1 MLRVVCRAA
10 GMIWVV
16 GALVLSTGPAEAAEP
31 TIEELLDATD
41 DVNRGESSTS
51 TITMQV
57 KTKRYERTMSMKA
70 WSRGE
75 EDSLIRIVSPAKDA
89 GTTTLKVGDDMWNY
103 IPKIDRTMKIPPGMM
118 SGAWMGSHFSNDD
131 LVKSNRLTDEFT
143 YEKESLIDGVYTI
156 VCTAKPDAAVVW
168 GKVVVKVRADKV
180 PVEVAYFD
188 EDGELARK
196 MTFSDVKD
204 FDGRKVPATML
215 LEPAD
220 RPGEFTR
227 ITTTSMDFDV
237 ALDDRTFSLQAL
249 KE

>member
-1 MLRVVCRAA
+1 MNRRQLIVL
-10 GMIWVV
+10 
-16 GALVLSTGPAEAAEP
+16 GALVVAGVGTPMEGGASEP

-41 DVNRGESSTS
+41 DVNRGESSKS
-51 TITMQV
+51 TVTMQV
-57 KTKRYERTMSMKA
+57 KTKRYERTMTMNA

-75 EDSLIRIVSPAKDA
+75 HDSLIRIVAPAKDA

-131 LVKSNRLTDEFT
+131 LVKSNRLAEEFT
-143 YEKESLIDGVYTI
+143 YEKESFVDGVYTI

-168 GKVVVKVRADKV
+168 GKVVVKVREDKI
-180 PVEVAYFD
+180 PLEVAYYD
-188 EDGELARK
+188 EDGDLARK
-196 MTFSDVKD
+196 MTFSNVQD
-204 FDGRKVPATML
+204 FSGRKVPATIV

-220 RPGEFTR
+220 RPDEFTR
-227 ITTTSMDFDV
+227 ITTTALDFDV
-237 ALDDRTFSLQAL
+237 SFDDRTFSLQAL

>member
-1 MLRVVCRAA
+1 MNRMQLVVFGALAVA
-10 GMIWVV
+10 GM
-16 GALVLSTGPAEAAEP
+16 GTPAQSRGAEP

-41 DVNRGESSTS
+41 DVNRGESSKS
-51 TITMQV
+51 TVTMQV
-57 KTKRYERTMSMKA
+57 KTKRYERTMTMNA

-75 EDSLIRIVSPAKDA
+75 HDSLIRIVAPAKDA

-131 LVKSNRLTDEFT
+131 LVKSNRLADEFT
-143 YEKESLIDGVYTI
+143 YEKESFVDGVYTI

-168 GKVVVKVRADKV
+168 GKVVVKVREDKV
-180 PVEVAYFD
+180 PLEVAYYD

-196 MTFSDVKD
+196 MTFSDVRD
-204 FDGRKVPATML
+204 FSGRKVPATMV

-227 ITTTSMDFDV
+227 ITTTALDFDV
-237 ALDDRTFSLQAL
+237 SFDDRTFSLQAL

>member
-1 MLRVVCRAA
+1 MKHTITVA
-10 GMIWVV
+10 
-16 GALVLSTGPAEAAEP
+16 ALVWLAPAVAVAEP

-41 DVNRGESSTS
+41 DVNRGASSKS

-57 KTKRYERTMSMKA
+57 KTKRYERTMTMDA

-75 EDSLIRIVSPAKDA
+75 EDSLIRITAPAKDA

-131 LVKSNRLTDEFT
+131 LVKSNRLADEFT
-143 YEKESLIDGVYTI
+143 YEKESVVDGVYTI

-168 GKVVVKVRADKV
+168 GKVVVKVREDKI
-180 PVEVAYFD
+180 PLEVGYYD
-188 EDGELARK
+188 EEGELARK
-196 MTFSDVKD
+196 LTFSDVRELG
-204 FDGRKVPATML
+204 GRTVPATML

-220 RPGEFTR
+220 RPGEFTK
-227 ITTTSMDFDV
+227 ITTTAMDFDV
-237 ALDDRTFSLQAL
+237 KFDDRTFSLQSL

>member
-1 MLRVVCRAA
+1 MKHTILIAA
-10 GMIWVV
+10 LAWAV
-16 GALVLSTGPAEAAEP
+16 PAVSAAEP

-41 DVNRGESSTS
+41 DVNRGASSKS

-57 KTKRYERTMSMKA
+57 KTKRYERTMTMDA

-75 EDSLIRIVSPAKDA
+75 EDSLIRITAPAKDA

-131 LVKSNRLTDEFT
+131 LVKSNRLADEFT
-143 YEKESLIDGVYTI
+143 YETESVVDGVYTI

-168 GKVVVKVRADKV
+168 GKVVVKVREDKI
-180 PVEVAYFD
+180 PLEVGYYD

-196 MTFSDVKD
+196 LTFSDVRELG
-204 FDGRKVPATML
+204 GRTVPATML

-220 RPGEFTR
+220 RPGEFTK
-227 ITTTSMDFDV
+227 ITTTAMDFDV
-237 ALDDRTFSLQAL
+237 KFDDRMFSLQAL

>member
-1 MLRVVCRAA
+1 MKSRILFATAFLTMWMLGLPNA
-10 GMIWVV
+10 W
-16 GALVLSTGPAEAAEP
+16 AAEP

-41 DVNRGESSTS
+41 DVNRGASSKS

-57 KTKRYERTMSMKA
+57 KTKRYERTMTMDA

-75 EDSLIRIVSPAKDA
+75 DDSLIRITAPAKDA

-131 LVKSNRLTDEFT
+131 LVKSNRLADEFT
-143 YEKESLIDGVYTI
+143 YEKESFIDGVYTI

-168 GKVVVKVRADKV
+168 GKVVVKVREDKV
-180 PVEVAYFD
+180 PLEVAYYD

-196 MTFSDVKD
+196 MTFSDVRD
-204 FDGRKVPATML
+204 LGGRTVPATML

-227 ITTTSMDFDV
+227 ITTTAMDFDV
-237 ALDDRTFSLQAL
+237 KFDDRTFSLQAL

>member
-1 MLRVVCRAA
+1 MNRLLIFASVA
-10 GMIWVV
+10 
-16 GALVLSTGPAEAAEP
+16 VLWLSSGGEVFAAEP

-41 DVNRGESSTS
+41 DVNRGASSKS

-57 KTKRYERTMSMKA
+57 KTKRYERTMTMDA

-75 EDSLIRIVSPAKDA
+75 EDSLIRITAPAKDA

-131 LVKSNRLTDEFT
+131 LVKSNRLADEFT
-143 YEKESLIDGVYTI
+143 YEKESVVDGVYTI

-168 GKVVVKVRADKV
+168 GKVVVKVREDKI
-180 PVEVAYFD
+180 PLEVGYYD

-196 MTFSDVKD
+196 LTFSDVRELG
-204 FDGRKVPATML
+204 GRTVPATML

-220 RPGEFTR
+220 RPGEFTK
-227 ITTTSMDFDV
+227 ITTTAMDFDV
-237 ALDDRTFSLQAL
+237 TFDDRTFSLQSL

>member
-1 MLRVVCRAA
+1 MNRLLIFASSAVL
-10 GMIWVV
+10 WVSSGGEV
-16 GALVLSTGPAEAAEP
+16 FAAEP

-41 DVNRGESSTS
+41 DVNRGASSKS

-57 KTKRYERTMSMKA
+57 KTKRYERTMTMDA

-75 EDSLIRIVSPAKDA
+75 EDSLIRITAPAKDA

-131 LVKSNRLTDEFT
+131 LVKSNRLADEFT
-143 YEKESLIDGVYTI
+143 YEKESVVDGVYTI

-168 GKVVVKVRADKV
+168 GKVVVKVREDKI
-180 PVEVAYFD
+180 PLEVGYYD

-196 MTFSDVKD
+196 LTFSDVRELG
-204 FDGRKVPATML
+204 GRTVPATML

-220 RPGEFTR
+220 RPGEFTK
-227 ITTTSMDFDV
+227 ITTTAMDFDV
-237 ALDDRTFSLQAL
+237 KFDDRTFSLQSL

>member
-1 MLRVVCRAA
+1 MNRMQLVVF
-10 GMIWVV
+10 
-16 GALVLSTGPAEAAEP
+16 GALVVAGMGAPTQSGAAEP

-41 DVNRGESSTS
+41 DVNRGESSKS
-51 TITMQV
+51 TVTMQV
-57 KTKRYERTMSMKA
+57 KTKRYERTMTMNA

-75 EDSLIRIVSPAKDA
+75 QDSLIRIVAPAKDA

-103 IPKIDRTMKIPPGMM
+103 IPKIDRTMKVPPGMM

-131 LVKSNRLTDEFT
+131 LVKSNRLADEFA
-143 YEKESLIDGVYTI
+143 YEKESFVDGVYTI

-168 GKVVVKVRADKV
+168 GKVVVKVHEDKI
-180 PVEVAYFD
+180 PLEVAYYD

-196 MTFSDVKD
+196 MTFSDVRD
-204 FDGRKVPATML
+204 FNGRKVPATMV

-227 ITTTSMDFDV
+227 ITTTALDFDV
-237 ALDDRTFSLQAL
+237 SFNDRTFSLQAL

>member
-1 MLRVVCRAA
+1 MKHTILIAA
-10 GMIWVV
+10 LAWAVPSV
-16 GALVLSTGPAEAAEP
+16 AVAEP

-41 DVNRGESSTS
+41 DVNRGASSKS

-57 KTKRYERTMSMKA
+57 KTKRYERTMTMDA

-75 EDSLIRIVSPAKDA
+75 EDSLIRITAPAKDA

-131 LVKSNRLTDEFT
+131 LVKSNRLADEFT
-143 YEKESLIDGVYTI
+143 YEKESVVDGVYTI

-168 GKVVVKVRADKV
+168 GKVVVKVREDKI
-180 PVEVAYFD
+180 PLEVGYYD

-196 MTFSDVKD
+196 LTFSDVRELG
-204 FDGRKVPATML
+204 GRTVPATML

-220 RPGEFTR
+220 RPGEFTK
-227 ITTTSMDFDV
+227 ITTTAMDFDV
-237 ALDDRTFSLQAL
+237 TFDDRTFSLQAL

>member
-1 MLRVVCRAA
+1 MNRLLIFASSAVL
-10 GMIWVV
+10 WVSSGGEV
-16 GALVLSTGPAEAAEP
+16 FAAEP

-41 DVNRGESSTS
+41 DVNRGASSKS

-57 KTKRYERTMSMKA
+57 KTKRYERTMTMDA

-75 EDSLIRIVSPAKDA
+75 EDSLIRITAPAKDA

-131 LVKSNRLTDEFT
+131 LVKSNRLADEFT
-143 YEKESLIDGVYTI
+143 YEKESVVDGVYTI

-168 GKVVVKVRADKV
+168 GKVVVKVREDKI
-180 PVEVAYFD
+180 PLEVGYYD

-196 MTFSDVKD
+196 LTFSDVRELG
-204 FDGRKVPATML
+204 GRTVPATML

-220 RPGEFTR
+220 RPGEFTK
-227 ITTTSMDFDV
+227 ITTTAMDFDV
-237 ALDDRTFSLQAL
+237 KFDDRTFSLQAL

>member
-1 MLRVVCRAA
+1 MKHTILIAA
-10 GMIWVV
+10 LAWAVPTV
-16 GALVLSTGPAEAAEP
+16 AAAEP

-41 DVNRGESSTS
+41 DVNRGASSKS

-57 KTKRYERTMSMKA
+57 KTKRYERTMTMDA

-75 EDSLIRIVSPAKDA
+75 EDSLIRITAPAKDA

-131 LVKSNRLTDEFT
+131 LVKSNRLADEFT
-143 YEKESLIDGVYTI
+143 YEKESVVDGVYSI

-168 GKVVVKVRADKV
+168 GKVVVKVREDKI
-180 PVEVAYFD
+180 PLEVGYYD

-196 MTFSDVKD
+196 LTFSDVRELG
-204 FDGRKVPATML
+204 GRTVPATML

-220 RPGEFTR
+220 RPGEFTK
-227 ITTTSMDFDV
+227 ITTTAMDFDV
-237 ALDDRTFSLQAL
+237 TFDDRTFSLQSL

>member
-1 MLRVVCRAA
+1 MMWKKLLFVANCLWAA
-10 GMIWVV
+10 PVFAV
-16 GALVLSTGPAEAAEP
+16 EP

-41 DVNRGESSTS
+41 DVNRGESSQS
-51 TITMQV
+51 TVEMQV
-57 KTKRYERTMSMKA
+57 KTKRYERTMTMKA

-75 EDSLIRIVSPAKDA
+75 EDSLIRILSPAKDA

-118 SGAWMGSHFSNDD
+118 SGSWMGSHFSNDD
-131 LVKSNRLTDEFT
+131 LVKSNRLSDEFT

-168 GKVVVKVRADKV
+168 GKVVVKVRADKI
-180 PVEVAYFD
+180 PVEVAYYD

-196 MTFSDVKD
+196 MSFSDVRD

-215 LEPAD
+215 LVPAD
-220 RPGEFTR
+220 KPEEFTR
-227 ITTTSMDFDV
+227 VTTTELDFDV
-237 ALDDRTFSLQAL
+237 KFDDRTFSLQAL

>member
-1 MLRVVCRAA
+1 MNRLLIFASSAVL
-10 GMIWVV
+10 WVASGGEV
-16 GALVLSTGPAEAAEP
+16 FAAEP

-41 DVNRGESSTS
+41 DVNRGASSKS

-57 KTKRYERTMSMKA
+57 KTKRYERTMTMDA

-75 EDSLIRIVSPAKDA
+75 EDSLIRITAPAKDA

-131 LVKSNRLTDEFT
+131 LVKSNRLADEFT
-143 YEKESLIDGVYTI
+143 YEKESVVDGVYTI

-168 GKVVVKVRADKV
+168 GKVVVKVREDKI
-180 PVEVAYFD
+180 PLEVGYYD

-196 MTFSDVKD
+196 LTFSDVRQLG
-204 FDGRKVPATML
+204 GRTVPATML

-220 RPGEFTR
+220 RPGEFTK
-227 ITTTSMDFDV
+227 ITTTAMDFDV
-237 ALDDRTFSLQAL
+237 KFDDRTFSLQSL

>member
-1 MLRVVCRAA
+1 MGL
-10 GMIWVV
+10 GMNSFKLSLIT
-16 GALVLSTGPAEAAEP
+16 GLLVSCTSAFAAEP
-31 TIEELLDATD
+31 TIEELLNATD
-41 DVNRGESSTS
+41 DVNRGESSRS
-51 TITMQV
+51 TVEMQV
-57 KTKRYERTMSMKA
+57 KTKRYERTMTMQA

-75 EDSLIRIVSPAKDA
+75 EDSLIRIETPAKDA

-118 SGAWMGSHFSNDD
+118 AGSWMGSHFSNDD
-131 LVKSNRLTDEFT
+131 LVKSNRLADEFT

-156 VCTAKPDAAVVW
+156 VCTAKADAAVVW
-168 GKVVVKVRADKV
+168 GKVVVKVRADKI
-180 PVEVAYFD
+180 PVEVAYYD

-215 LEPAD
+215 LVPAD
-220 RPGEFTR
+220 RPDEFTR
-227 ITTTSMDFDV
+227 ITTTELDFDV
-237 ALDDRTFSLQAL
+237 KFDDRTFSLQAL

>member
-1 MLRVVCRAA
+1 MKNRILFATA
-10 GMIWVV
+10 FLTAW
-16 GALVLSTGPAEAAEP
+16 LLSPSSAWAAEP

-41 DVNRGESSTS
+41 DVNRGASSKS

-57 KTKRYERTMSMKA
+57 KTKRYERTMTMDA

-75 EDSLIRIVSPAKDA
+75 DDSLIRITAPAKDA

-131 LVKSNRLTDEFT
+131 LVKSNRLADEFT
-143 YEKESLIDGVYTI
+143 YEKESFIDGVYTI

-168 GKVVVKVRADKV
+168 GKVVVKVREDKV
-180 PVEVAYFD
+180 PLEVAYYD

-196 MTFSDVKD
+196 MTFSDVRELG
-204 FDGRKVPATML
+204 GRTVPATML

-227 ITTTSMDFDV
+227 ITTTAMDFDV
-237 ALDDRTFSLQAL
+237 NFDDRTFSLQAL